1 LSNGLLNR
9 LNTISPKTTFSQLLR
24 QEWLKRFSLG
34 PNYGIPFGF
43 RRIAIDALNRFPFST
58 TFVANGMTEHK
69 GNL

>member
-1 LSNGLLNR
+1 
-9 LNTISPKTTFSQLLR
+9 LR